1 MSRTANDNGFTP
13 KHALILGA
21 AGMLGRAWRELLAGE
36 GIEFTATDAAALDI
50 CDEAALR
57 RAVDGRF
64 DVIVNCAAWTDV
76 DGAEANEPA
85 ALRLN
90 GDAVGLIAG
99 CAERTGATLIHY
111 STDYVFDGLGSA
123 PIPVDAPRAPA
134 GAYGRTKAAGEEQL
148 ERSRARH
155 LLIRTS
161 WLYAPWGK
169 NFVRTIAKVAQE
181 RDELTVVDDQRG
193 RPTSAEH
200 LAAASLGLLRAGATG
215 TFHVSDGGDCT
226 WCGFA
231 KEIVRITGAGCRVR
245 PITTA
250 ELNRPAP
257 RPAWSVLD
265 LSGTERIIGAMPAW
279 ERNLA
284 GVLGRLES

>member
-1 MSRTANDNGFTP
+1 MSRTAKDNAFTA

-21 AGMLGRAWRELLAGE
+21 AGMLGRAWRELLARE
-36 GIEFTATDAAALDI
+36 GIEFTATDAAELDI

-76 DGAEANEPA
+76 DGAEANEVA
-85 ALRLN
+85 AKRLN
-90 GDAVGLIAG
+90 GDAVGLLAA

-134 GAYGRTKAAGEEQL
+134 GAYGRTKAAGEEAL
-148 ERSRARH
+148 ERSEARR
-155 LLIRTS
+155 LLLRTS

-169 NFVRTIAKVAQE
+169 NFVRTIAKAARE

-231 KEIVRITGAGCRVR
+231 KEIVRLTGASCRVR

-265 LSGTERIIGAMPAW
+265 LSGTERVIGPMPRW
-279 ERNLA
+279 EANLA
-284 GVLGRLES
+284 SVLERLE